1 MSSASSIGLGSNAI
15 QNAQLGISRG
25 MANLSRDAQAIVTER
40 SARESPVRE
49 TERSARESPAG
60 AQGSTGGSSDDTITA
75 ALVDARQQALNV
87 EASAR
92 ALSITDQ
99 TLGTLLDIKA

>member
-1 MSSASSIGLGSNAI
+1 MSSASSIGFGTSAI

-25 MANLSRDAQAIVTER
+25 MANLSRDAQV
-40 SARESPVRE
+40 V
-49 TERSARESPAG
+49 
-60 AQGSTGGSSDDTITA
+60 AQGSTAPGAGDNTLTD

-92 ALSITDQ
+92 ALSVTDK

>member
-1 MSSASSIGLGSNAI
+1 MNGTSGIGSGSNAI

-25 MANLSRDAQAIVTER
+25 MANMSRDEQVIAQN
-40 SARESPVRE
+40 
-49 TERSARESPAG
+49 PAELSG
-60 AQGSTGGSSDDTITA
+60 DSNAFTG
-75 ALVDARQQALNV
+75 ALVDAQQQALNV

-99 TLGTLLDIKA
+99 ALGSLLDVKA

>member
-1 MSSASSIGLGSNAI
+1 MHRASAKVPIYMSSASSIGFGSNAI

-25 MANLSRDAQAIVTER
+25 MANLSRDAQAI
-40 SARESPVRE
+40 AQSP
-49 TERSARESPAG
+49 TAL
-60 AQGSTGGSSDDTITA
+60 GGGVDTITD
-75 ALVDARQQALNV
+75 ALVDAKQQQLNV
-87 EASAR
+87 EAAAK